1 MSSIDVNEFA
11 RKMIG
16 NSFVYKVGLES
27 GFPFIIFLNSEND
40 ERVSLRINGDFRLLP
55 ELVLPNNLSADHK
68 EYIMLLELHVEAI
81 ESLICADNG
90 DLTITFESGRQL
102 WVEGFPNDSGIY
114 EPWLLFN
121 TGNQAQLICQRGG
134 DYAFVQGN

>member
-16 NSFVYKVGLES
+16 NSFIYKVGLES
-27 GFPFIIFLNSEND
+27 AFPFITFLNNEND
-40 ERVSLRINGDFRLLP
+40 KRASLRIDGDFRLLP
-55 ELVLPNNLSADHK
+55 ELDLPNNLSAEHK
-68 EYIMLLELHVEAI
+68 EYIMLLELHVEAV
-81 ESLICADNG
+81 ESLNCADNG

-102 WVEGFPNDSGIY
+102 WVEGFPNASDIY

-121 TGNQAQLICQRGG
+121 EDNQAQLICQRGG